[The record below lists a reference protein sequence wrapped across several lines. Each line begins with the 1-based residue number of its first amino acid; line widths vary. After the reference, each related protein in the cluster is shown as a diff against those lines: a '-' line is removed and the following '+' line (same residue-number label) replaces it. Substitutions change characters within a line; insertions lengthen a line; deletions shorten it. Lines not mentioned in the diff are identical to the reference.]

1 MGCYTGS
8 QSLSLSLFGVASGPE
23 CERIELSKDRQI
35 KQLLTN
41 VDCCCW
47 CTYLPNVIFIS
58 LRRWKLLLPVLEWGR
73 QDGSWI
79 KKVDRFRVTATVV
92 GKERERETERTWR
105 LKEHQHGASKRAS
118 KQARLRARLSS
129 PVRTAVIWE
138 PQMNSSQCLEFL
150 ESSLL
155 QPICYGIVL
164 NGF

>member
-1 MGCYTGS
+1 MCESEWAATLVH
-8 QSLSLSLFGVASGPE
+8 SLSLSFGVASGPE

-118 KQARLRARLSS
+118 KQGCVHVYLVPFAQQSFENLK
-129 PVRTAVIWE
+129 W
-138 PQMNSSQCLEFL
+138 
-150 ESSLL
+150 
-155 QPICYGIVL
+155 IVVSV
-164 NGF
+164 